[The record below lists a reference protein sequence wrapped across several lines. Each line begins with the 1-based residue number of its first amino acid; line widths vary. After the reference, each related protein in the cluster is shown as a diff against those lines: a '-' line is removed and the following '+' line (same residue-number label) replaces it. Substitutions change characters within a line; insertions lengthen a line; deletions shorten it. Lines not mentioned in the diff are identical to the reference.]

1 MKLPPSSWIVLSL
14 LGVGKAFTN
23 KEIITLTGLSPRTV
37 RYAIQKLRENR
48 LIAEEW
54 NFEDARQVRYRKD
67 EPDGSKPEE
76 KKPDCRN
83 HVGTGRRSIAGT

>member
-1 MKLPPSSWIVLSL
+1 MKLPPSSWIVLQL
-14 LGVGKAFTN
+14 LGAGKAFTN

-67 EPDGSKPEE
+67 DPGGLNPDE
-76 KKPDCRN
+76 KQPGCQN
-83 HVGTGRRSIAGT
+83 HPVTKRRPWAGT

>member
-14 LGVGKAFTN
+14 LSAGKAFTN

-67 EPDGSKPEE
+67 EPDGATQKEH
-76 KKPDCRN
+76 N
-83 HVGTGRRSIAGT
+83 VNRSATKRGSCA

>member
-14 LGVGKAFTN
+14 LSAGKAFTN

-54 NFEDARQVRYRKD
+54 NFEDARQVRYRRD
-67 EPDGSKPEE
+67 EPDGSKPEG
-76 KKPDCRN
+76 KTADCFN
-83 HVGTGRRSIAGT
+83 HIGTKRHSCAGT

>member
-14 LGVGKAFTN
+14 LSAGKACTN
-23 KEIITLTGLSPRTV
+23 KEIITMTGLSPRTV

-67 EPDGSKPEE
+67 EPEGSKTGE
-76 KKPDCRN
+76 KGPGCQNRPVMKRRPCT
-83 HVGTGRRSIAGT
+83 GT

>member
-14 LGVGKAFTN
+14 LSAGKAFTN
-23 KEIITLTGLSPRTV
+23 KEIISLTGLSPRTV

-76 KKPDCRN
+76 QRVN
-83 HVGTGRRSIAGT
+83 RSATKRGSCAGA

>member
-14 LGVGKAFTN
+14 LSAGKAFTN
-23 KEIITLTGLSPRTV
+23 KEIIMLTGLSPRTV

-67 EPDGSKPEE
+67 DPGDSGIEAIEPDRMSRTMPK
-76 KKPDCRN
+76 
-83 HVGTGRRSIAGT
+83 RRSFAGT

>member
-14 LGVGKAFTN
+14 LSAGKAFTN
-23 KEIITLTGLSPRTV
+23 KEIISLTGLSPRTV

-67 EPDGSKPEE
+67 DPDDSKSEDHRVNRSATRRGS
-76 KKPDCRN
+76 C
-83 HVGTGRRSIAGT
+83 AGA

>member
-14 LGVGKAFTN
+14 LSAGKAFTN
-23 KEIITLTGLSPRTV
+23 KEIISLTGLSPRTV

-67 EPDGSKPEE
+67 DPDGAKRGE
-76 KKPDCRN
+76 KKPDCLNRP
-83 HVGTGRRSIAGT
+83 GTNRRTCAGT

>member
-14 LGVGKAFTN
+14 LGAGKAFTN

-67 EPDGSKPEE
+67 DPGGSMPDEKGSGCPNRQVTK
-76 KKPDCRN
+76 
-83 HVGTGRRSIAGT
+83 RRSFAGT

>member
-14 LGVGKAFTN
+14 LSAGKAFTN

-54 NFEDARQVRYRKD
+54 NFEDARQVRYRRD
-67 EPDGSKPEE
+67 DPDGAKQGE
-76 KKPDCRN
+76 KQPGCMNRPAQN
-83 HVGTGRRSIAGT
+83 RRTCAGT

>member
-14 LGVGKAFTN
+14 LSAGKAFTN

-67 EPDGSKPEE
+67 DPDGYKTEE
-76 KKPDCRN
+76 KDPGCRN
-83 HVGTGRRSIAGT
+83 CAGTQRRSCSGA

>member
-14 LGVGKAFTN
+14 LSAGKAFTN

-54 NFEDARQVRYRKD
+54 NFEDARQVRYRRD
-67 EPDGSKPEE
+67 DPDGVKQEE
-76 KKPDCRN
+76 KKPECLNRPSIK
-83 HVGTGRRSIAGT
+83 RRSCAGT

>member
-1 MKLPPSSWIVLSL
+1 M
-14 LGVGKAFTN
+14 
-23 KEIITLTGLSPRTV
+23 LTGLSPRTV

-67 EPDGSKPEE
+67 EPDGSKPGE
-76 KKPDCRN
+76 KKPGCRN

>member
-14 LGVGKAFTN
+14 LSAGKAFTN

-54 NFEDARQVRYRKD
+54 NFEDARQVRYRRDDPD
-67 EPDGSKPEE
+67 EAKHGER
-76 KKPDCRN
+76 KPDCPNRSA
-83 HVGTGRRSIAGT
+83 TKRRSCAGT

>member
-14 LGVGKAFTN
+14 LSAGKAFTN

-54 NFEDARQVRYRKD
+54 NFEDARQVRYRRDDPDSVKQGER
-67 EPDGSKPEE
+67 EPECLNRTATK
-76 KKPDCRN
+76 
-83 HVGTGRRSIAGT
+83 RRTCAGT

>member
-14 LGVGKAFTN
+14 LSAGKAFTN

-54 NFEDARQVRYRKD
+54 NFEDARQVRYRRD
-67 EPDGSKPEE
+67 DPDGVKRGENEPECLNRTAA
-76 KKPDCRN
+76 K
-83 HVGTGRRSIAGT
+83 RRSCAGT

>member
-14 LGVGKAFTN
+14 LSVGKAFTN
-23 KEIITLTGLSPRTV
+23 KEIIMLTGLSPRTV

-67 EPDGSKPEE
+67 EPEGSKLEE
-76 KKPDCRN
+76 KKSDSRN
-83 HVGTGRRSIAGT
+83 RVGTARNSYAGT